1 MDVADEAESSVMD
14 QNNSNAANKPSPLVT
29 GGPCMTTE
37 EKTPPKHTA
46 DTATPPRGGARLDGP
61 SALPDV
67 AESPGLS
74 LGRKMLPLYR
84 SPMKFA
90 GPKDGA
96 TRSPTVK
103 LSKGPFSANLRD
115 LQDKKLEIVTT
126 EEQVTSTTDI
136 GSPDININKTIEI
149 DLTEEDGS
157 EPEDIPTHDKE
168 AKAFSFAPPTNSDV
182 TDSSTKGAAFKLRTK
197 PHFTFSPPVQ
207 VSNVSRSDRASQEM
221 SPQKSSEKKITKNVR
236 ESRSRKTTESDGFS
250 LSVLPPEEF
259 TPRRSQRIYDSL
271 AAPSSAVAVVTP
283 TVSPY
288 RRSRAVY
295 NSLVS
300 EDEIKLEIPKIPR
313 SMLRA
318 TRSLKSPPSAGK
330 LGKFGSAKRGSK
342 GKEKAR
348 ESLDRSHERRSSKGK
363 TSLENSKELEKGAAI
378 VRRQRQ
384 SSIRETRSS
393 VSEPSEESQ
402 TDNVQIGR
410 KGREKRTSMSEH
422 LPGESSVLKSP
433 GRRKKDQ
440 AADEGRVTP
449 GRRAKAGTA
458 ESVTK
463 TEEVKDKDAVERDIT
478 PGRSPGRRGKG
489 KKAETNNESVMT
501 SDVVTDKAAEERDIT
516 PGRSPGRKSR
526 AKKTETDESTTET
539 EDIKDKAAEERD
551 ITPGR
556 SPGRKSRAKKTE
568 TDESTTETE
577 DIKDK
582 AAEERAV
589 TLGRSPGRRG
599 RGKKAGDDIAMATAE
614 VKEPSSDEGAITP
627 GRSPG
632 RKGRGKKSQIEE
644 ETTDATK
651 PIYVRVGTRSSSRSV
666 SPHQKVTS
674 TRSPTRTKGQ
684 GHRADMSPSMVTRSS
699 FDMVSP
705 SKVPSE
711 LTEVEDNTIDSNR
724 VSRSERRSK
733 VNTRSSSSSLS
744 PVPDR
749 SVFEKSRRSPGRPKK
764 TTSDETRQL
773 RSPGRSKKVTDEE
786 VEMSRRETRAGSRSK
801 SPEKSRTKSAVKESP
816 EKSLLKSPQNSRSRS
831 PVKSRSKSPNKSRSK
846 SPTKL
851 PSKSPIKSMSK
862 SPVKPRSKSPVK
874 SGDSSG
880 VDSHTEVTK
889 SPGRRGRRGQ
899 NVEVLDTTGTRS
911 ESPVKGD
918 TTQVRPSSTLA
929 VLVSKGDLRVSWFV

>member
-1 MDVADEAESSVMD
+1 MDVADEAELSVMD
-14 QNNSNAANKPSPLVT
+14 QNNSNAANKSSPLVT
-29 GGPCMTTE
+29 GGPRMTTE
-37 EKTPPKHTA
+37 EKTAPKHAA
-46 DTATPPRGGARLDGP
+46 DTATPPLGGARLDGP

-67 AESPGLS
+67 AESPGSS

-115 LQDKKLEIVTT
+115 LQDRKLEIVTA

-136 GSPDININKTIEI
+136 ESPDIDINKTIEI
-149 DLTEEDGS
+149 DLTVEDGS
-157 EPEDIPTHDKE
+157 ESEDISIHDKE
-168 AKAFSFAPPTNSDV
+168 AKAFSFAPPTSSDV

-207 VSNVSRSDRASQEM
+207 VSNVSRSDRAGNEM
-221 SPQKSSEKKITKNVR
+221 LPQKSSEKRATKNVR
-236 ESRSRKTTESDGFS
+236 ESRSQKVTESDGFS

-330 LGKFGSAKRGSK
+330 LGKSGSAKRGSK
-342 GKEKAR
+342 GKEKAK
-348 ESLDRSHERRSSKGK
+348 ESLDRSHERRSSKGR

-402 TDNVQIGR
+402 TDNVRIGR

-422 LPGESSVLKSP
+422 SPGESSVLKSP

-440 AADEGRVTP
+440 AVDEGGVTP

-458 ESVTK
+458 ESMTE

-478 PGRSPGRRGKG
+478 PGRSPGRRGRG
-489 KKAETNNESVMT
+489 KKAETNNESLMA
-501 SDVVTDKAAEERDIT
+501 SDVTEKAAKERDIT
-516 PGRSPGRKSR
+516 PGRSPGRKLR
-526 AKKTETDESTTET
+526 AKKTETDERTTEN
-539 EDIKDKAAEERD
+539 EDIKDKAAEERE
-551 ITPGR
+551 ITP
-556 SPGRKSRAKKTE
+556 
-568 TDESTTETE
+568 
-577 DIKDK
+577 
-582 AAEERAV
+582 
-589 TLGRSPGRRG
+589 GRSPGRRG
-599 RGKKAGDDIAMATAE
+599 RGKKAEDDIAMATAE

-651 PIYVRVGTRSSSRSV
+651 PIYVRVGTRSSSRSL

-674 TRSPTRTKGQ
+674 TRSPTRSKGQ

-705 SKVPSE
+705 SKAGVQFD
-711 LTEVEDNTIDSNR
+711 LTEVEDDKIDSIR
-724 VSRSERRSK
+724 ESRSSMRSK

-764 TTSDETRQL
+764 TTSEETRQL
-773 RSPGRSKKVTDEE
+773 RSPGRSKKATDE
-786 VEMSRRETRAGSRSK
+786 VEISRRETRAGSRSK
-801 SPEKSRTKSAVKESP
+801 SPEKSRTESAALESP
-816 EKSLLKSPQNSRSRS
+816 EKSLMKSPKKSRSKS
-831 PVKSRSKSPNKSRSK
+831 PVKSRSKPPNKSRSK
-846 SPTKL
+846 SPTK
-851 PSKSPIKSMSK
+851 S
-862 SPVKPRSKSPVK
+862 RSKSPMK

-880 VDSHTEVTK
+880 IDSHLEVTK

-899 NVEVLDTTGTRS
+899 KVEVLDTTGTRS

-918 TTQVRPSSTLA
+918 TSQVRSSFTLTI
-929 VLVSKGDLRVSWFV
+929 LISKGDLRVSWFV